1 LNGLIGTKG
10 TKKKYYLFRVW
21 IAGSGRLAEQR
32 RKITVASGLLMKM
45 ETNILSMPIA
55 PHTFH
60 GKPFAGKP
68 ADGSFICHK
77 CGVGL
82 CVRPSHLYAG
92 TAATNGKDT
101 ADMGRAGKGKLTY
114 QQAYEIRCAY
124 QSGEKLQDI
133 ADRYGV
139 AFGTVYPIVMGKAY
153 KYAPFPQNYIY
164 GQRFRAPLR
173 PDELKDIR
181 EMLSRGISQY
191 KIAKKHNIA
200 QSIISRINTGDRHVG
215 K

>member
-1 LNGLIGTKG
+1 MIEWTDWHERHKEKILLVPGLDCWIWTAGRTAQKDHG
-10 TKKKYYLFRVW
+10 RVRFTDESGNKYSEYAHRAAY
-21 IAGSGRLAEQR
+21 IS
-32 RKITVASGLLMKM
+32 
-45 ETNILSMPIA
+45 
-55 PHTFH
+55 
-60 GKPFAGKP
+60 FAGKP

-101 ADMGRAGKGKLTY
+101 ADMGRTGKGKLTY

-124 QSGEKLQDI
+124 QNGEKLQDI

-153 KYAPFPQNYIY
+153 KHAPFPQNYIH
-164 GQRFRAPLR
+164 GQRFRRPLR

-181 EMLSRGISQY
+181 EMLSSGISQA